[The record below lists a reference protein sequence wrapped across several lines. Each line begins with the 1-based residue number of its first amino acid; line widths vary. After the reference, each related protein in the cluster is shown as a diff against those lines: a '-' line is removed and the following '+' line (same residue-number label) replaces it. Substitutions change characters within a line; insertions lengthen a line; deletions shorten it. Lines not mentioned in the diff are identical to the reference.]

1 MTERIFTLL
10 SVIRVLRCLGKYREG
25 AVNLTIDNVLF
36 WTSKLLRDVRV
47 GKT

>member
-1 MTERIFTLL
+1 MTERYSHYCQLYVYCDAWEST
-10 SVIRVLRCLGKYREG
+10 GG